1 MKITIWSDFVC
12 PFCYIGTTNLKDA
25 LDKFDHRDEVEIE
38 YKSYQ
43 LDPTAE
49 HIPGKSYVETLAA
62 KKGVSA
68 DEMRASFGQITKM
81 AKDSGLDFNFDIIQE
96 SNTLVAHRVFQYA
109 TNEGKGIDFFNR
121 LYKAVFEEGLV
132 LSDHETLVELSK
144 TVGLEE
150 GAVRSILDNPAINLN
165 QVQQDVMT
173 ANQIVIQGVPFFVFN
188 NQYGVPGAQPV
199 TVFEKALNQIYN
211 ETHA

>member
-25 LDKFDHRDEVEIE
+25 LDKFEHRDEVEIE

-68 DEMRASFGQITKM
+68 DEMCASFGQITKM

-96 SNTLVAHRVFQYA
+96 SNTLDAHRVFQYA

-173 ANQIVIQGVPFFVFN
+173 ANQIGIQGVPFFVFN